1 MNRADRKRQAK
12 LDEKLLQRGI
22 DSASQDAEPIAAM
35 ARQLH
40 GLLEGA
46 RDKNNI
52 DAPVRFL
59 HAKVEATLEATRALP
74 IACKKGCSYC
84 CHSWVSAPAPE
95 VLYVAKRL
103 RAHLLQRER
112 VAAAHA
118 ATAQQDTLARKRNP
132 VPCPLLEQDICSLYE
147 LRPMACRFAASA
159 DAGICLRVFRQASAE
174 AIPSPVRN
182 LRGRGAYQIAL
193 AVALKGAGLPHAYY
207 ELNAALTCA
216 LSREDAEAAWLSGED
231 IFAGV
236 KRDPSDIFAHPQAA
250 MIYSMAFGERS

>member
-1 MNRADRKRQAK
+1 MNRAERKRQAK

-46 RDKNNI
+46 REKANI

-59 HAKVEATLEATRALP
+59 HSKVEATLEATRALP
-74 IACKKGCSYC
+74 VACVKGCSHC

-95 VLYVAKRL
+95 VLYIAKAL
-103 RAHLLQRER
+103 RAGMPQRAR
-112 VAAAHA
+112 VASAFA
-118 ATAQQDTLARKRNP
+118 ATKNLDVLTRKRHP
-132 VPCPLLEQDICSLYE
+132 VACPLLEQDLCSLYG
-147 LRPMACRFAASA
+147 LRPMACRFAASG
-159 DAGICLRVFRQASAE
+159 DAAICLRVFREASAE

-193 AVALKGAGLPHAYY
+193 GVALRGAGLPHAYY
-207 ELNAALTCA
+207 ELNAALNRA
-216 LSREDAEAAWLSGED
+216 LSRDDAEAAWLSGED
-231 IFAGV
+231 IFFDV
-236 KRDPSDIFAHPQAA
+236 QRDPSDILQHPQAA

>member
-1 MNRADRKRQAK
+1 MNSADRKRQAK

-35 ARQLH
+35 VRQLH
-40 GLLEGA
+40 ALLEGA
-46 RDKNNI
+46 REKGNI

-59 HAKVEATLEATRALP
+59 HTKVEATLAATRALP
-74 IACKKGCSYC
+74 VACKRGCSHC

-95 VLYVAKRL
+95 VLYIAKRL
-103 RAHLLQRER
+103 RAGMPQRER
-112 VAAAHA
+112 VADASA
-118 ATAQQDTLARKRNP
+118 ATRNQDVIARKRNP
-132 VPCPLLEQDICSLYE
+132 VACPMLKEDSCSLYE

-159 DAGICLRVFRQASAE
+159 DAAICLRVFHEASAE

-193 AVALKGAGLPHAYY
+193 GVALKAAGLPHAYY
-207 ELNAALTCA
+207 EFNGALARA

-231 IFAGV
+231 IFLDV
-236 KRDPSDIFAHPQAA
+236 QRDPTDLFAHPQAG
-250 MIYSMAFGERS
+250 MIYTMAFGERP